1 MATTQQ
7 LLEHPKERLDHPP
20 QAIDLSNEFS
30 RKIKAVGRD
39 SKEAIAVRS
48 GASAARLAAAAMGS
62 GLYGHDPHGMIG
74 RGLCF

>member
-1 MATTQQ
+1 MPTAQK
-7 LLEHPKERLDHPP
+7 LLEHPEECLNHPP

-30 RKIKAVGRD
+30 RKIKAVSRD
-39 SKEAIAVRS
+39 SKEAVAVRS
-48 GASAARLAAAAMGS
+48 GASAAGLAAAAMGS